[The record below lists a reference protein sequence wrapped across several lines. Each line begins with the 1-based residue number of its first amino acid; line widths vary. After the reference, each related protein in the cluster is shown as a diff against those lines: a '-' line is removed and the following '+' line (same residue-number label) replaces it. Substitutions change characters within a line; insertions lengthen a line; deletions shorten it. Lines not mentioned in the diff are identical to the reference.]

1 MLAFDQCLARYA
13 DQDIASPFPARLD
26 HAPVTAGA
34 RCSCDGLPRR
44 RTRADHDPEGL
55 GEAGSQHRLRVRMT
69 RVTQDRRSEPAISA
83 AVTIDYVCALVRAW
97 LEGLLDDTGR

>member
-1 MLAFDQCLARYA
+1 MGSLTEERSQTMIL
-13 DQDIASPFPARLD
+13 
-26 HAPVTAGA
+26 
-34 RCSCDGLPRR
+34 
-44 RTRADHDPEGL
+44 RAWV
-55 GEAGSQHRLRVRMT
+55 EAGSQHRLRVRMT

>member
-1 MLAFDQCLARYA
+1 
-13 DQDIASPFPARLD
+13 
-26 HAPVTAGA
+26 
-34 RCSCDGLPRR
+34 
-44 RTRADHDPEGL
+44 
-55 GEAGSQHRLRVRMT
+55 MT